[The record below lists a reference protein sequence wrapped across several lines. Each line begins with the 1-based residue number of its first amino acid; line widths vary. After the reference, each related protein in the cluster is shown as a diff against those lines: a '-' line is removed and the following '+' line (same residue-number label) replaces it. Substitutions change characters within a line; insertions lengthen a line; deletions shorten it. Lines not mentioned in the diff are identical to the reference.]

1 MIMNIN
7 SKYSN
12 EEILKSITN
21 ENLKRWAEFLDSR
34 GAILLQVKETEG
46 LYTSKQIKILS
57 TKHNIITIDFDG
69 GLYYKS
75 KFVKIYIDD
84 FTDRIQNQVYIYLNE
99 ENIELII
106 NEKFDGINL
115 GKYFE
120 KIDITYDNY
129 VKVSNIMIEKYS
141 DNYNLLDIETKGYK
155 LIVTLYKIQSN
166 INYKE
171 REYLYLI
178 FDKDYNF
185 TESTEKPK
193 YDGSIK
199 FTNINSGTGILNNNY
214 ITTKYTEREEK

>member
-1 MIMNIN
+1 M
-7 SKYSN
+7 K
-12 EEILKSITN
+12 
-21 ENLKRWAEFLDSR
+21 
-34 GAILLQVKETEG
+34 
-46 LYTSKQIKILS
+46 
-57 TKHNIITIDFDG
+57 
-69 GLYYKS
+69 
-75 KFVKIYIDD
+75 
-84 FTDRIQNQVYIYLNE
+84 
-99 ENIELII
+99 
-106 NEKFDGINL
+106 KFDGINL

-193 YDGSIK
+193 YDGPIIC
-199 FTNINSGTGILNNNY
+199 TNINSAILNNNY
-214 ITTKYTEREEK
+214 ITTEYTEREEK